1 MWALVKN
8 GGNLLSGIGSGETI
22 IANNTL
28 GYGVTAAGGFGY
40 SPSEVYMSAKQC
52 EDNIALTRAIY
63 DIRIKDLQEKTG
75 KDKEYCDTRMMEHV
89 REHGYHLDKE
99 MLDYGLL
106 LLDFEDEEP
115 WSVEETERARKN
127 NNLHFT
133 GEFSPVNKYDFNFI
147 MNKKKVKEKYEGKS
161 INELAYNTYKSL
173 TDDSF
178 PYPEAK
184 AYFIFLTYLYSTM
197 AEKHDLFR

>member
-8 GGNLLSGIGSGETI
+8 GGNLLGGIGGGETI

-28 GYGVTAAGGFGY
+28 GYGAAGVSGFGY
-40 SPSEVYMSAKQC
+40 TPSEVYMSAKQC
-52 EDNIALTRAIY
+52 EDNVLLTRAIY
-63 DIRIKDLQEKTG
+63 DTRIKDLQEKTG
-75 KDKEYCDTRMMEHV
+75 IYNYFNDKFCQ
-89 REHGYHLDKE
+89 
-99 MLDYGLL
+99 
-106 LLDFEDEEP
+106 
-115 WSVEETERARKN
+115 VEETERARKN

-133 GEFSPVNKYDFNFI
+133 GEFSSVNKYDFNFI
-147 MNKKKVKEKYEGKS
+147 MNKKKAKEKYEGKS

-184 AYFIFLTYLYSTM
+184 AYFIFLTYLYGTM
-197 AEKHDLFR
+197 AEKHKLFR

>member
-1 MWALVKN
+1 MRQLMNK
-8 GGNLLSGIGSGETI
+8 LFGSRYNSDMYRDFE
-22 IANNTL
+22 NKRN
-28 GYGVTAAGGFGY
+28 YEDMNMSRRY
-40 SPSEVYMSAKQC
+40 SNKPFEQENYQNRSF
-52 EDNIALTRAIY
+52 
-63 DIRIKDLQEKTG
+63 EKTG

-147 MNKKKVKEKYEGKS
+147 MNKKKAKDKYEGKS
-161 INELAYNTYKSL
+161 INELVYNSYKSL

>member
-1 MWALVKN
+1 MARSLDDAASKGVAGAGLGLGIAGTALGLWALVKN
-8 GGNLLSGIGSGETI
+8 GGNLLGGIGGGETI

-28 GYGVTAAGGFGY
+28 GYGAAGVSGFGY
-40 SPSEVYMSAKQC
+40 TPSEVYMSAKQC
-52 EDNIALTRAIY
+52 ED
-63 DIRIKDLQEKTG
+63 D
-75 KDKEYCDTRMMEHV
+75 
-89 REHGYHLDKE
+89 
-99 MLDYGLL
+99 
-106 LLDFEDEEP
+106 EP

-133 GEFSPVNKYDFNFI
+133 GEFSSVNKYDFNFI
-147 MNKKKVKEKYEGKS
+147 MNKKKAKEKYEGKS

-184 AYFIFLTYLYSTM
+184 AYFIFLTYLYGTM
-197 AEKHDLFR
+197 AEKHKLFR